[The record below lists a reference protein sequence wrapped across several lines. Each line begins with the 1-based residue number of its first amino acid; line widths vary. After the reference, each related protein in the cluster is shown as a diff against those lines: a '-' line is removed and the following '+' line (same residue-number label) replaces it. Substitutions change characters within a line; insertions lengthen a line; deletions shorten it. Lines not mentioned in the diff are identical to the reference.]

1 MRLLLVKTS
10 SLGDIVHML
19 PAVSDAA
26 VAIPGLAIDWVLEA
40 PFAPIAQMHPAI
52 NQVMPVAI
60 RKWRR
65 HLFQSATWHE
75 INSFKNNL
83 NQTPYDLVLDAQGLI
98 KSAFICMQA
107 HGPRAGLNW
116 ASAKEPLASLAYQ
129 HKYFVPKGLHAIERN
144 RLLMA
149 SALGYEIPNRFSNST
164 LSFRADI
171 SYGISAPKCTHQETA
186 SQIFCFHGSARPEK
200 CWPEQHWIALGKELQ
215 QQGHTVIFPSGNVA
229 EHQRAQR
236 ITQAIGL
243 SDLSDLSGPA
253 PKAMAPMPLDQLI
266 PMLGQA
272 RAVVGVDTGLMHLSA
287 ALKRP
292 GVGLYIA
299 TDPAQFGAL
308 PDTHGP
314 MIVNLNQ
321 KDSQSVPQ
329 VVQALTKA
337 MLG

>member
-1 MRLLLVKTS
+1 MRLLLVKTT

-26 VAIPGLAIDWVLEA
+26 AAIPGLAVDWVVEA
-40 PFAPIAQMHPAI
+40 PFAPIAHMHPA
-52 NQVMPVAI
+52 VKRVLPVAI

-65 HLFQSATWHE
+65 HLFQSSTWHE
-75 INSFKNNL
+75 INLFKKAAR
-83 NQTPYDLVLDAQGLI
+83 QTHYDLVLDAQGLI
-98 KSAFICMQA
+98 KSAWVCMQA

-116 ASAKEPLASLAYQ
+116 VSAKEPLASLAYQ

-149 SALGYEIPNRFSNST
+149 SALGYELPNTFGDKTQFSK
-164 LSFRADI
+164 AAI
-171 SYGISAPKCTHQETA
+171 SYGISAPKLVKQEEG

-200 CWPEQHWIALGKELQ
+200 CWPEQHWISLGKELQ
-215 QQGHTVIFPSGNVA
+215 QQGHTVIFPSGNAA

-243 SDLSDLSGPA
+243 SGLSWPA
-253 PKAMAPMPLDQLI
+253 SKALAPMPLDQLI

-308 PDTHGP
+308 ADAHGP